1 MNSYLL
7 RYISGPQGRLRVSQE
22 ELVLAESLDKALLSK
37 SAWPIER
44 NLTGECG
51 WAKNPGTSLYDVE
64 AWEGTRVV

>member
-7 RYISGPQGRLRVSQE
+7 RYISGPQGRLRVSRE

-37 SAWPIER
+37 SFWPIER
-44 NLTGECG
+44 NLKGDCG

-64 AWEGTRVV
+64 AWEVTRVA